1 MKKIIVSALAI
12 AILCGCPGPKENTN
26 SNAESNNTE
35 KKPDPEKKDF
45 KVNFDVLNSMPD
57 PIEMVDLIKSIGVE
71 YDNTILNKAAN
82 TEKYN
87 AEYKMALN
95 VGVYS
100 VDLGYANL
108 HNKTQDAI
116 NFLDATKKMTEGLKV
131 SQYFDF
137 EAIKKITQEK
147 RDLNELL
154 LVTGQGLEKMRQGLE
169 DEKRSETVTLVV
181 IGGWL
186 ESIYIASQVAEKAD
200 KQELKEKIADQKAVI
215 TSLIKMVEPN
225 KSSSKHLEELYTDLK
240 KIEEAYQNI
249 TVTPVDGKPSEVK
262 MTKEDFSKLNQAIKD
277 VRNKVVS

>member
-12 AILCGCPGPKENTN
+12 TLLCGCPAPKENTN